1 MDETTT
7 QLTETQWE
15 RVAYG
20 SVLAIVNQVLDNGE
34 LDTVDIVE
42 YLPHAFDTEL
52 YGGTAEKFYT
62 ELKARV
68 EKVLSDIEEEA
79 AKRDG

>member
-1 MDETTT
+1 V
-7 QLTETQWE
+7 LTDTQWE
-15 RVAYG
+15 RLAYG
-20 SVLAIVNQVLDNGE
+20 TVLAIVNQVLDNGE
-34 LDTVDIVE
+34 LDGVDNSE
-42 YLPHAFDTEL
+42 YMPSEWHSMIPWAIDDDE
-52 YGGTAEKFYT
+52 YYK